1 MKSVRKNKKI
11 LQKKIQATECKADEY
26 WKIKEYQYL
35 ATFWRYGV
43 LMNSNKRL
51 RKRNYKL

>member
-1 MKSVRKNKKI
+1 MKSVRRNKKE
-11 LQKKIQATECKADEY
+11 LKKKIQTTEYKADEY

-35 ATFWRYGV
+35 AIFWRYGV